1 MMELITIAAAQAIAK
16 IALDKF
22 VEGSAGELGKELTKP
37 VAEKVKQLGNAVW
50 QRIKGEPK
58 AAELLKAVEAN
69 QPEAIATLE
78 KGLHRLWEQDQQFA
92 QEIQPLAQE
101 IQQMLV
107 QIETVNAKNVQ
118 QIFGGQGL
126 QVNEKQDQP
135 IIQIQ
140 GNPTLNFGSSSKDS
154 SKDAPK
160 D

>member
-22 VEGSAGELGKELTKP
+22 VEGGAGELGKKLTEP
-37 VAEKVKQLGNAVW
+37 VAAKVMALGTAVW
-50 QRIKGEPK
+50 QRIKGEPN
-58 AAELLKAVEAN
+58 AAGLLKAVEAN
-69 QPEAIATLE
+69 QPEAIATIE
-78 KGLHRLWEQDQQFA
+78 KGLNQLWDQDQKFA
-92 QEIQPLAQE
+92 QEIQPLVQE

-107 QIETVNAKNVQ
+107 QIEAVNAKNVQ

-140 GNPTLNFGSSSKDS
+140 GNPTLNFGSVSKD
-154 SKDAPK
+154 
-160 D
+160 